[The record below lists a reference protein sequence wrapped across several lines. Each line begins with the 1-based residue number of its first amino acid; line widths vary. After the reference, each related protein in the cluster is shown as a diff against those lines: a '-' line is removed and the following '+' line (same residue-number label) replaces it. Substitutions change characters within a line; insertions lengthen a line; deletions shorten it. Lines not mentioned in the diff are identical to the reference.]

1 MRKKM
6 KIKLFS
12 QRSGEKF
19 DDFETRANNFMATV
33 NVTSVKVCSDTFGD
47 RDGFESGLNIAVI
60 YDGEKET

>member
-1 MRKKM
+1 M

-33 NVTSVKVCSDTFGD
+33 NVMSVKVCSDTFGD
-47 RDGFESGLNIAVI
+47 RDGFDSGLNIAVI
-60 YDGEKET
+60 YDGEKKHEHR

>member
-1 MRKKM
+1 M

-33 NVTSVKVCSDTFGD
+33 NVISVKVCSDTFGD

-60 YDGEKET
+60 YDGEKETWT

>member
-1 MRKKM
+1 M

-33 NVTSVKVCSDTFGD
+33 NVISVKVCSDTFGD

-60 YDGEKET
+60 YDGEKKHEHR

>member
-1 MRKKM
+1 M

-33 NVTSVKVCSDTFGD
+33 NVISVKVCSDTFGD

-60 YDGEKET
+60 YDGEKKT